1 MPGDGRRTA
10 PGSSAPIRRRMPSSP
25 PSPPASRP
33 TAFPW
38 GRRPQAYVDAHLAD
52 PAFRRFRAMGLVRA
66 RTCRGTPRTTPAALA
81 RPRTAPRPRGGRP
94 SENAA
99 CPYSG
104 KPVTHFLEMD
114 GRTFGF
120 CNAFC
125 RDKTMADPEAWP
137 AFMAIV
143 NHS

>member
-1 MPGDGRRTA
+1 
-10 PGSSAPIRRRMPSSP
+10 
-25 PSPPASRP
+25 
-33 TAFPW
+33 
-38 GRRPQAYVDAHLAD
+38 
-52 PAFRRFRAMGLVRA
+52 MGLVQGADLPWYAKDNA
-66 RTCRGTPRTTPAALA
+66 R
-81 RPRTAPRPRGGRP
+81 RPWPGPAPRPASAAEGP

-104 KPVTHFLEMD
+104 KPVTHFLTMD